1 MAGGPTRRGIQIQ
14 QLADMSMANPVGR
27 PRKYETPEDFD
38 RKVEEYY
45 AYCKQEK
52 EPVTWTG
59 LALYLGFSSR
69 QSIDEY
75 LHYEGFSDSVKRAK
89 ALVEWHYEMRLVT
102 SSTPTGAIFA
112 LKNFGWSDKHEL
124 AHTSP
129 DGSMTPKSITATDPI
144 EAAKQYQE
152 IMGGDE

>member
-1 MAGGPTRRGIQIQ
+1 
-14 QLADMSMANPVGR
+14 MANPVGR
-27 PRKYETPEDFD
+27 PRKYQIPEDFD

-45 AYCKQEK
+45 AYCKEEK

-112 LKNFGWSDKHEL
+112 LKNFGWSDRQEIDHTTGGEKFTRQPSELTDEEL
-124 AHTSP
+124 AAIASNANN
-129 DGSMTPKSITATDPI
+129 SK
-144 EAAKQYQE
+144 
-152 IMGGDE
+152 